1 MIDNLPLF
9 QELPSF
15 VALPQ
20 NYHPLIPKIPKITIT
35 KSATTFSTT
44 PPSTQHLS
52 LTRLNSTWY
61 LIKYRYYCTSEHYQW
76 TSHIPLHYPSLVIS

>member
-52 LTRLNSTWY
+52 LTRLICTWY
-61 LIKYRYYCTSEHYQW
+61 LINADIIVPVNTTNGHHTYRYITH
-76 TSHIPLHYPSLVIS
+76 H